1 MILLHLFAR
10 VSVAKVHFFARIFA
24 LYLHLFARDNEILNK
39 INSRDLFAFNKK
51 TVYLY
56 FVTNVEQIIDT
67 TLQQ

>member
-1 MILLHLFAR
+1 MSICDKDTKRCSCAT
-10 VSVAKVHFFARIFA
+10 
-24 LYLHLFARDNEILNK
+24 
-39 INSRDLFAFNKK
+39 KK

>member
-1 MILLHLFAR
+1 MSLWKSHLFARVFGLNLHLFARVFDVNLHLFAR
-10 VSVAKVHFFARIFA
+10 VSVIK
-24 LYLHLFARDNEILNK
+24 ILK
-39 INSRDLFAFNKK
+39 DVVVPQK